1 MYVRGLYEKQIA
13 WTGFEV
19 SMSIRLVGSKE
30 CTRFDRAS
38 FEKLRVQ
45 RFEYL
50 DALPPNEDRD

>member
-1 MYVRGLYEKQIA
+1 MKKQIA

-19 SMSIRLVGSKE
+19 SMSIRSVGSKE